1 MSNLVGRFKIVI
13 PSLTVKSLSNSVVD
27 EKKKQERRKRKECI
41 ALYGTDCMMTPV
53 KKPRCLKSELVVV
66 PVAEL
71 MMMNS
76 TTPCCRVSDSPPEVV
91 LQQAL
96 FLDGKCYSVKD
107 DDSCVS
113 SLSSKSLTFYEFT
126 PSSSSITKAV
136 TPTDSEQA
144 DDCTQEGKKENGH
157 DETDVDKDAAD
168 GENKCHAG
176 QEETKDEKNDKSVD
190 EEIKRDADDLLYA
203 TRNAKYDLTMK
214 VIECKKQDPNCV
226 ITNEEFTKMIL
237 DSLSK
242 YKLPVLTLL
251 NVDDVF
257 TTIQDNEEFMT
268 SQEKEIMLA
277 NQYPVRNELW
287 GESDEYKRAFRI
299 EKAKAANEITR
310 LIYEKMVNRSGDIT
324 KHISMKEF
332 RDIVHHVRTTHDLP
346 DDMVFDKK
354 YFNRRIKQN
363 RLYIDPYLQGN
374 SYVVRARDDLS
385 YY

>member
-1 MSNLVGRFKIVI
+1 MSNLVERFKIVI

-27 EKKKQERRKRKECI
+27 EKRKQERRKRKECI
-41 ALYGTDCMMTPV
+41 ALYGSDCIMTPM
-53 KKPRCLKSELVVV
+53 KKPRCVKSELVVV
-66 PVAEL
+66 PVAEML
-71 MMMNS
+71 NNP
-76 TTPCCRVSDSPPEVV
+76 TTPCRVSDSPPEVV

-96 FLDGKCYSVKD
+96 FLNGKCYSVKD

-113 SLSSKSLTFYEFT
+113 SLSSRSSTFHNYT
-126 PSSSSITKAV
+126 PSSSSIIKAV
-136 TPTDSEQA
+136 TPTDPNEA
-144 DDCTQEGKKENGH
+144 IDCNFEGKKENGQDKTH
-157 DETDVDKDAAD
+157 VDNDVAAD
-168 GENKCHAG
+168 GEKKCHAG
-176 QEETKDEKNDKSVD
+176 QEKSKNVKNDKSAVD
-190 EEIKRDADDLLYA
+190 DENTRDADDLLYA

-214 VIECKKQDPNCV
+214 VIERKKQDPYGI
-226 ITNEEFTKMIL
+226 ITHDEFTKMKF
-237 DSLSK
+237 DTLSK

-251 NVDDVF
+251 NMEDIF
-257 TTIQDNEEFMT
+257 TTIQDNEEFTT

-287 GESDEYKRAFRI
+287 GESDEYRRAFRI

-310 LIYEKMVNRSGDIT
+310 LIYERMVNRSGDIT

-332 RDIVHHVRTTHDLP
+332 REIVHHVRMTHELP

-363 RLYIDPYLQGN
+363 RLYIDPYLRGN
-374 SYVVRARDDLS
+374 SHVVCARDDLS